1 MLKVASGCM
10 SRLEGLVEESR
21 KVTVEDDVV
30 EVIERGSG
38 SSRASFRGMGRKR
51 RWGRHLLV
59 GMLGDEGKDGF

>member
-1 MLKVASGCM
+1 MSKVTSGCV
-10 SRLEGLVEESR
+10 SWLKGLIKESR
-21 KVTVEDDVV
+21 EVSIYDNVV